1 MDKVLK
7 FLEAGIVSLVAI
19 FAPVHKLLL
28 ATGVMIFGDLITG
41 ILASRKRG
49 APITSAG
56 LRRTLT
62 KIVVYEAAICFA
74 FIAEQYISD
83 LLPFVKMASAMIA
96 VVELKSIYENLNA
109 ASGMDLLKGMINKLG
124 SVNDDYKFQ
133 KKIDDDQDK

>member
-28 ATGVMIFGDLITG
+28 ATGAMIFGDLITG

-49 APITSAG
+49 ASITSAG

-109 ASGMDLLKGMINKLG
+109 ISGMNLLKGMIDKLG